1 MKILAMYLPQYHRVK
16 ENDIWWGE
24 GYTEWEAVK
33 NAKPFFEGHD
43 QPKVPLNDNYYDLSD
58 ENGETWKW
66 QAHLARKYGVY
77 GFCIYH
83 YWFGEGRQL
92 LERPIEIL
100 LTHPEI
106 DINYCICW
114 ANESWTRT
122 WYGLESEILMEQK
135 YGDDDEWERH
145 FNYLLPFFKD
155 LRYIKIDNKPLI
167 NLHRS
172 THISKLGEMKKYW
185 DALARKNGFKGVY
198 IVAANTGGEL
208 ESRSELVDAY
218 YNFEPGYTLNHKI
231 KPLERLIYGS
241 GIWFKI
247 QYNRLFNKKLLERVV
262 DSKKIYRWM
271 NRDTIKC
278 KKPIYKGTFPMWD
291 NTPRRSY
298 KGLYYK
304 NSSPELFK
312 ISLELIKSEVSEDE
326 FVYIN
331 SWNEWGEGCYLEPDN
346 KNKYNYLEAIS
357 EINNANE
364 K

>member
-1 MKILAMYLPQYHRVK
+1 MKILAMYLPQYHRLT

-33 NAKPFFEGHD
+33 NAKPLFKGHE
-43 QPKVPLNDNYYDLSD
+43 QPRVPLNENYYDLSN
-58 ENGETWKW
+58 EKAETWRW
-66 QAHLARKYGVY
+66 QAKLAKKYGIY

-83 YWFGEGRQL
+83 YWFGEGKKL
-92 LERPIEIL
+92 LERPMEIL
-100 LTHPEI
+100 LAHSEI

-122 WYGLESEILMEQK
+122 WYGLKSEILMEQK
-135 YGDDDEWERH
+135 YGDVDEWCKH
-145 FNYLLPFFKD
+145 FSYLLPFFND
-155 LRYIKIDNKPLI
+155 VRYIKIDNKPVV

-172 THISKLGEMKKYW
+172 SHIIKLEEMRKCW
-185 DALARKNGFKGVY
+185 DKLAKKNGFKGVY

-231 KPLERLIYGS
+231 KPIERIMYGV
-241 GIWFKI
+241 GIWLKTQHNKI
-247 QYNRLFNKKLLERVV
+247 FNKKILERVV
-262 DSKKIYRWM
+262 DLRKIYRWM
-271 NRDTIKC
+271 NRETTKRN
-278 KKPIYKGTFPMWD
+278 KPVYKGTFPMWD

-298 KGLYYK
+298 KGLYYR
-304 NSSPELFK
+304 NASPDLFRH
-312 ISLELIKSEVSEDE
+312 SLEVIKSEIKSDE

-331 SWNEWGEGCYLEPDN
+331 AWNEWGEGCYLEPDEIN
-346 KNKYNYLEAIS
+346 KFNYLEAIS
-357 EINNANE
+357 EITSDNN